1 MTESNNG
8 YPNHPTRTETEQE
21 LHDHIIDV
29 LVEQLES
36 NGFED
41 VRTNPGESQANVI
54 EVEEQTELCPDL
66 FAVEGEEVTAICE
79 VETPAT
85 VHENA
90 VRQWQDYAALDST
103 FLLVVPE
110 EHADVAREILEANEV
125 ECDQLIAYQLSAEGE
140 DGNDNGS
147 DDSES

>member
-1 MTESNNG
+1 MTESDNG
-8 YPNHPTRTETEQE
+8 YPNHPQRSEQEQE

-41 VRTNPGESQANVI
+41 VRTNPGDSQANVI
-54 EVEEQTELCPDL
+54 EIEDEGELCPDL
-66 FAVEGEEVTAICE
+66 FAVDGEAVTAICE
-79 VETPAT
+79 VETPTT
-85 VHENA
+85 VTEDA
-90 VRQWQDYAALDST
+90 IDQWQDYAALDST

-110 EHADVAREILEANEV
+110 EHAEVAREILEAHEI

-140 DGNDNGS
+140 NGS
-147 DDSES
+147 DESET

>member
-1 MTESNNG
+1 MAESDNG
-8 YPNHPTRTETEQE
+8 YSNHPIRSEQEQE

-41 VRTNPGESQANVI
+41 VRTNPGDSQANVI
-54 EVEEQTELCPDL
+54 EVEEQTELSPDL

-85 VHENA
+85 VHEDA
-90 VRQWQDYAALDST
+90 VEQWQDYAALDST

-110 EHADVAREILEANEV
+110 EFADNAREILEANEI

-140 DGNDNGS
+140 NGS
-147 DDSES
+147 EEDEA